1 MRLKAILALYA
12 RPLDG
17 QRPVVC
23 FDEQMVQLI
32 ADKRPTQAL
41 QAGRPGRRD
50 YEYVRHGTRNLF
62 IFVEPQRGYR
72 QVLVTHRR
80 TKIDCAKAMRYLVEV
95 VYPSATQI
103 DVVCDNLNTHTA
115 ACLYEVFGR
124 AEAERLLQ
132 RLVFHYT
139 PCHASWLNIAEIEL
153 SVLTRQCL
161 TRRIASDW
169 DLWLEVLAWE
179 NTRNLA
185 QKPIAWSFDWP
196 RAKRVLRNPRGNT
209 TGQN

>member
-1 MRLKAILALYA
+1 MALYA
-12 RPLDG
+12 RPYDA

-23 FDEQMVQLI
+23 FDEQIIQLL
-32 ADKRPTQAL
+32 ADKRPEQAL
-41 QAGRPGRRD
+41 QVGQPRRRD

-72 QVLVTHRR
+72 QVLVTQRR
-80 TKIDCAKAMRYLVEV
+80 TKIDCAKALRYLVDV
-95 VYPSATQI
+95 MYPNATQI
-103 DVVCDNLNTHTA
+103 DLVCDNLNTHTA

-161 TRRIASDW
+161 DRRLASEW
-169 DLWLEVLAWE
+169 VLWLEILAWE
-179 NTRNLA
+179 NPRNTA
-185 QKPIAWSFDWP
+185 QKPIAWSFDWQ
-196 RAKRVLRNPRGNT
+196 RAKRVLRKPRRNT
-209 TGQN
+209 TSQN